1 MRKLLAV
8 ASGYTVALLLAHYLF
23 PPGWLLPAAGI
34 VLGLG
39 ILCLFFRRYRAGL
52 CAVIVLLSAGAG
64 FAWTRAHYALFV
76 APADA
81 LAGESMTVRAMALD
95 YTRVYADDGYA
106 SNELLLC
113 QDGLPRTRV
122 LAYDYADKPLRLSPG
137 DMVESELKFTSALGR
152 GYGQTDYYSS
162 RGVYLR
168 ANLGEYREV
177 TGRWSGSFILFPRT
191 MARAIREKALALFP
205 ADVAPLAQALIT
217 GEKSELSLDTRTSS
231 AIKIAGLSH
240 VIAVSGMHLAFL
252 LGALR
257 LITGRRRAT
266 AVTGIPLILIFM
278 AMTGFTP
285 SVVRAGVMQIILLLA
300 PLLRRENDP
309 ATGLSAAALLLL
321 LAKPQAIGSV
331 SLQLSFA
338 AMAGIML
345 ISQRVYVWLL
355 RSKRARNSRVL
366 RYLAGTAASTIGA
379 LLFTTPLTAIYFGY
393 VPLYSLLSNLLCLW
407 VLSLCFVGGYAA
419 CILGL
424 IWEAPGAALA
434 WLVAWPLRYV
444 ILVVRLVAR
453 LPCAALYTR
462 GNFAGWWLGFVYVV
476 FGAAY
481 LTKGERPFRPV
492 LPLCACVVT
501 LCAVTL
507 YRLPAR
513 VEGLTVTALDVGQGQ
528 CIVVEQERSVMLI
541 DCGGVNTAANAGDA
555 ACAYLASHG
564 RRRVDLLVLT
574 HLHADHANGVET
586 LLSRMNVAC
595 LAMPENADDAGCTD
609 GIVSLCG
616 ELGTEIKYITRDS
629 AVRLG
634 GLDATL
640 YAPLGS
646 SNANERGLIVLGAYG
661 DFEFLVTGDADM
673 STERI
678 FTKLCELPD
687 IELLIA
693 GHHGS
698 KNSSGEELLAAC
710 RPDTVFVSVG
720 WNNYG
725 HPTAET
731 LERLTGCGA
740 EVYRTD
746 LNGDISIT
754 VGKSDG

>member
-1 MRKLLAV
+1 MRKLLA
-8 ASGYTVALLLAHYLF
+8 AACGYTAALVLAHYLF
-23 PPGWLLPAAGI
+23 PLEWLLPAAVCAGA
-34 VLGLG
+34 LGLA
-39 ILCLFFRRYRAGL
+39 CLLFRRHRAGL
-52 CAVIVLLSAGAG
+52 CAIIVLLSACAG
-64 FAWTRAHYALFV
+64 FGWTRAHYALFV

-81 LAGESMTVRAMALD
+81 LAGETVTVRAMALD
-95 YTRVYADDGYA
+95 YTRVYGDGYA

-122 LAYDYADKPLRLSPG
+122 LAYDYAAAPLLLEPG
-137 DMVESELKFTSALGR
+137 DIAEAELKFISALGR
-152 GYGQTDYYSS
+152 GDESTDYYSS
-162 RGVYLR
+162 RGVYIR
-168 ANLGEYREV
+168 ANMREYRGV
-177 TGRWSGSFILFPRT
+177 TGRWGGSLILFPRT
-191 MARAIREKALALFP
+191 MAKAIREQALGLFP
-205 ADVAPLAQALIT
+205 EDVAPLAQALIT
-217 GEKSELSLDTRTSS
+217 GEKSELNLDTRTSS

-266 AVTGIPLILIFM
+266 AAMGIPLIVLFM

-309 ATGLSAAALLLL
+309 ATSLSAAALLLL
-321 LAKPQAIGSV
+321 LANPQAIGSV
-331 SLQLSFA
+331 SFQLSFA

-345 ISQRVYVWLL
+345 ISQRIYAWLL
-355 RSKRARNSRVL
+355 RSKRAKKSRVL
-366 RYLAGTAASTIGA
+366 RYLAGTAASTLGA
-379 LLFTTPLTAIYFGY
+379 LLFTTPLTAVYFGY
-393 VPLYSLLSNLLCLW
+393 VPLYSLLANLLCMW
-407 VLSLCFVGGYAA
+407 VLSLCFVAGYAA

-434 WLVAWPLRYV
+434 WAVAWPLRYV
-444 ILVVRLVAR
+444 IFVVRLVAR
-453 LPCAALYTR
+453 LPYAALYTR
-462 GNFAGWWLGFVYVV
+462 GNFAAWWIGFVYVV

-481 LTKGERPFRPV
+481 LAKGERPFRPV
-492 LPLCACVVT
+492 LPLCACLIT

-507 YRLPAR
+507 YQLPAR
-513 VEGLTVTALDVGQGQ
+513 GTGLTVTALDVGQGQ
-528 CIVVEQERSVMLI
+528 CIVVEQEKSVMLI
-541 DCGGVNTAANAGDA
+541 DCGGVNTVSNAGDT
-555 ACAYLASHG
+555 ACAYLGFHG

-586 LLSRMNVAC
+586 LLSRMDVAC
-595 LAMPENADDAGCTD
+595 LAMPEDADDAGYTE

-616 ELGTEIKYITRDS
+616 ELGTEIKYITRDT
-629 AVRLG
+629 AVKLG
-634 GLDATL
+634 GLDAAL

-646 SNANERGLIVLGAYG
+646 SDANERGLIVLGSYG

-678 FTKLCELPD
+678 FTKLYEVPD

-698 KNSSGEELLAAC
+698 KNSNGEELLDAC

-725 HPTAET
+725 HPTAEA
-731 LERLTGCGA
+731 LARLTGCGA